1 MQVLSVRQP
10 WAWAIARGHKAVE
23 NRSWETAHRGLL
35 GIHASLR
42 VDADSLQDPLV
53 LDAGWDPADPLAA
66 AGGIIAVVRLAGI
79 CTAGQT
85 GGPCDCGPWAEPGSC
100 HWQLSDARPLPEP
113 VMTLGQPGLW
123 TPAPEVEAVLARM
136 LDGENVPA
144 GRN

>member
-10 WAWAIARGHKAVE
+10 WAWAIARGRKAVE

-42 VDADSLQDPLV
+42 VGAASLEDPLV
-53 LDAGWDPADPLAA
+53 RDAGWDPADPLAA
-66 AGGIIAVVRLAGI
+66 AGGIMAVVRLAGI
-79 CTAGQT
+79 CTTGQT
-85 GGPCDCGPWAEPGSC
+85 GGPCDCGPWAGPGSC

-123 TPAPEVEAVLARM
+123 TPAP
-136 LDGENVPA
+136 
-144 GRN
+144 